1 MQDIKQTPGAA
12 TPRPDPTWLR
22 AVDKLALGLAFLAA
36 GALILLAA
44 NVFFDVIGRAF
55 LKAPLPGTL
64 EMTAHWWMPMLTLLA
79 FAYTEKRQE
88 HIKVTILLDTLPLR
102 MRQLVEGCFGLIAT
116 ALLIGLAWH
125 AWHEAMDSFGYMET
139 TSSLPPV
146 AIWPFKFV
154 AVIGVG
160 ALALQSAG
168 TSFRYFTGRLPGV
181 EFETRE
187 GEAV

>member
-1 MQDIKQTPGAA
+1 MQDTPPITSADRA
-12 TPRPDPTWLR
+12 DPLWLR
-22 AVDKLALGLAFLAA
+22 AVDGLALGLAVLAA
-36 GALILLAA
+36 IALVLLAA
-44 NVFFDVIGRAF
+44 NVFLDVMGRAF
-55 LKAPLPGTL
+55 FKSPLPGTL
-64 EMTAHWWMPMLTLLA
+64 EMTAHWWMPLLTLLA

-88 HIKVTILLDTLPLR
+88 HIKVTILLDTLPPR

-116 ALLIGLAWH
+116 ALLVALAWH
-125 AWHEAMDSFGYMET
+125 AWHEAMDSLGYMET

-160 ALALQSAG
+160 ALALQSAA
-168 TSFRYFTGRLPGV
+168 TSLRYFTGRLPSDDIGAH
-181 EFETRE
+181 E

>member
-1 MQDIKQTPGAA
+1 MTQTSQMQGAGR
-12 TPRPDPTWLR
+12 PRTDPTWLR
-22 AVDKLALGLAFLAA
+22 AVDRLALGLAFLAA

-55 LKAPLPGTL
+55 FKSPLPGTL
-64 EMTAHWWMPMLTLLA
+64 EMTAQWWMPLLTLLA

-88 HIKVTILLDTLPLR
+88 HIKVTILLDTLPVR
-102 MRQLVEGCFGLIAT
+102 MRQWVEGCFGLIAT
-116 ALLIGLAWH
+116 GLLVGLAWH

-139 TSSLPPV
+139 TSSLPPI

-154 AVIGVG
+154 AVIGVA
-160 ALALQSAG
+160 ALALQSAA
-168 TSFRYFTGRLPGV
+168 TSFRYFSGRLPDDG
-181 EFETRE
+181 FDPNE